1 MIAMLILS
9 GVRTCYV
16 VYRFDC
22 LQLSA
27 LVFFFWLPNELALDF
42 EFHLFFLNHNFNR
55 LPSFSTKQQF
65 HFHETVMHAI
75 DGCLD
80 ILIWRLWFICD
91 GLFLLCILLLFA
103 KSRMFLI
110 NFVYFPVV
118 FLSLLVCKKLA
129 C

>member
-9 GVRTCYV
+9 GASII
-16 VYRFDC
+16 FD
-22 LQLSA
+22 QATIS
-27 LVFFFWLPNELALDF
+27 
-42 EFHLFFLNHNFNR
+42 
-55 LPSFSTKQQF
+55 
-65 HFHETVMHAI
+65 FHETVMHAI

-80 ILIWRLWFICD
+80 ILIWRLWLICD
-91 GLFLLCILLLFA
+91 GALHLFLLCILLLFA